1 MKDNSKSIGIGVMLI
16 LSVIIILCASSC
28 SIQDKIPVITE
39 YDGDKQIN
47 WYSHK
52 PEILKKVIAK
62 DKDNYGY
69 FLVALEDGTTYYA
82 SFGEYALIEIG
93 DLIEFKS
100 KKMYKIL
107 QIYKT
112 E

>member
-1 MKDNSKSIGIGVMLI
+1 MKK
-16 LSVIIILCASSC
+16 IIYLLTICTIVCSC
-28 SIQDKIPVITE
+28 GIQDKIPVITE

-62 DKDNYGY
+62 GGDDYSW
-69 FLVALEDGTTYYA
+69 LVALEDGTTYYA
-82 SFGEYALIEIG
+82 SFGEWSLIEVD

-112 E
+112 K